1 MPEPVIEAEHKKEES
16 DIFSAKHKTAEKNTG
31 HDISEDNA
39 YAENN
44 LQTNISSNTSIH
56 SHSEE
61 KHDEKILTESGFLS
75 IMNGINN
82 FIYQQRL
89 LSPSNQ
95 TKSFPLHP
103 QKGKSISSDTGH
115 MQ

>member
-1 MPEPVIEAEHKKEES
+1 MNADCLCSARRVNHWHSYKISQSLGRLPEPVIEAEHKKEES

-61 KHDEKILTESGFLS
+61 KHDEKILTE
-75 IMNGINN
+75 I
-82 FIYQQRL
+82 
-89 LSPSNQ
+89 
-95 TKSFPLHP
+95 
-103 QKGKSISSDTGH
+103 
-115 MQ
+115 